1 MSDAL
6 EALERSADLF
16 AGYSSE
22 LEMAG
27 DAVYDTASEL
37 FLEFRKRAYQRV
49 ANLN

>member
-16 AGYSSE
+16 ARYSSE

-27 DAVYDTASEL
+27 DAVYETASEL
-37 FLEFRKRAYQRV
+37 SLDFRKRAYRRV
-49 ANLN
+49 ATLD